1 MRRAEILLQPQERS
15 GGGGGANA
23 AGHDT
28 GRQHDA
34 FRGRGRIA
42 NGKAHLS
49 SQHGVPLEE
58 PRLVPVTR
66 DRVAGLK
73 VTRLERRDDG
83 HRSGAEGG
91 WQEGRTFIEAGAG
104 NLSPSFPGCEV
115 RE

>member
-42 NGKAHLS
+42 NGKARLS

-73 VTRLERRDDG
+73 VTRLE
-83 HRSGAEGG
+83 
-91 WQEGRTFIEAGAG
+91 
-104 NLSPSFPGCEV
+104 
-115 RE
+115 